1 MVGPEGRNAM
11 QRRSM
16 LKAAA
21 GFALLAAPRLVQAS
35 SPTTL
40 RFVPVS
46 GLVILDPVA
55 TTGRVTRNHG
65 FLVFD
70 TLYGLDETLD
80 PQPQMVMGHTIEDN
94 GKRWTLTLRDQLR
107 FHDGEKVRGRDV
119 VASIRRFGARD
130 GLGQSLMAATDE
142 LSAPDD
148 QGVVF
153 QLKKPFPHLA
163 QALAGGT
170 GNVAFVMPERL
181 ASTDPY
187 KPITEV
193 VGSGPYRFVA
203 SEFMAGAR
211 SVYERF
217 GPYAPCEGQRPSFL
231 AGPKIAHFD
240 RIEWTAIPDPAT
252 AAAAIQ
258 KGEVDWWEL
267 PSPDLVP
274 LLARDRDLELAT
286 MQTAIGIMRFNH
298 LHPPFDN
305 PEIRRALLGAVDQAA
320 AMQAVAGTDP
330 AGWRDHIGLFPPETP
345 LANDAGVAVLDGPR
359 DYAKV
364 RRELTAAGYHG
375 ERVVA
380 LDTTDISV
388 IHALTLVGVDEL
400 RQGGMNVDV
409 QSMDFGTMVRRRASR
424 QPIQQGGWNVF
435 FTFMDSTSNFTP
447 AGNPALRG
455 NGVDGWDGWP
465 TSPRLEELRQVWLD
479 AGDLDA
485 EKRACRELQLQLWQ
499 DVPYIPMGQ
508 YSQQTCY
515 RRTLADV
522 PKGPP
527 LFFGVRPA

>member
-1 MVGPEGRNAM
+1 M

-21 GFALLAAPRLVQAS
+21 SFALLAAPRLAKAS

-46 GLVILDPVA
+46 GLVILDPVWGG
-55 TTGRVTRNHG
+55 GRPTRNHG

-70 TLYGLDETLD
+70 TLYGLDETLN
-80 PQPQMVMGHTIEDN
+80 PQPQMVAGHTIEDN

-107 FHDGEKVRGRDV
+107 FHDGEKVRSRDV

-148 QGVVF
+148 QRIVF
-153 QLKKPFPHLA
+153 RLKKPFPHLA
-163 QALAGGT
+163 QALAGT
-170 GNVAFVMPERL
+170 GLAAFIMPERL

-187 KPITEV
+187 KPITEM
-193 VGSGPYRFVA
+193 VGSGPYRFLA
-203 SEFMAGAR
+203 AEFMAGAR

-217 GPYAPCEGQRPSFL
+217 SLYVPRAGQRPSFL
-231 AGPKIAHFD
+231 AGPKIPHFD
-240 RIEWTAIPDPAT
+240 RIEWIAIPDPAT

-258 KGEVDWWEL
+258 KAEVDWWEL
-267 PSPDLVP
+267 PSADLLA
-274 LLARDRDLELAT
+274 LLARDRDLILAT

-298 LHPPFDN
+298 LYPPFDN
-305 PEIRRALLGAVDQAA
+305 PAIRRALLGAVDQAA

-330 AGWRDHIGLFPPETP
+330 AGWRDGIGLFPPETP
-345 LANDAGVAVLDGPR
+345 LASDAGVAVLDGPR
-359 DYAKV
+359 DYTKV
-364 RRELTAAGYHG
+364 RHELTAAGYNG
-375 ERVVA
+375 ERIVA
-380 LDTTDISV
+380 LDTVDISV

-409 QSMDFGTMVRRRASR
+409 QSMDFGTMVRRRGSK

-435 FTFMDSTSNFTP
+435 FTFQGSNTTFTP
-447 AGNPALRG
+447 AGNLALRG
-455 NGVDGWDGWP
+455 KGVDSWDGWP
-465 TSPRLEELRQVWLD
+465 TSPRLEELQQAWLD
-479 AGDLDA
+479 ASDLDA
-485 EKRACRELQLQLWQ
+485 EKRICRELQLQFWQ

-508 YSQQTCY
+508 NSEKTCY
-515 RRTLADV
+515 RRTLTDV
-522 PKGPP
+522 PKEAP
-527 LFFGVRPA
+527 LFFGVRPV

>member
-1 MVGPEGRNAM
+1 
-11 QRRSM
+11 M

-21 GFALLAAPRLVQAS
+21 SFALLAAPRLAKAS
-35 SPTTL
+35 SLTTL

-46 GLVILDPVA
+46 GLVILDPVWGG
-55 TTGRVTRNHG
+55 GRPTRNHG

-70 TLYGLDETLD
+70 TLYGLDETFN
-80 PQPQMVMGHTIEDN
+80 PQPQMVAGHTIEDN
-94 GKRWTLTLRDQLR
+94 GRRWTLTLRDQLR
-107 FHDGEKVRGRDV
+107 FHDGEKVCGRDV

-130 GLGQSLMAATDE
+130 GMGQSLMAATDE

-148 QGVVF
+148 QRIVF
-153 QLKKPFPHLA
+153 RLKKPFPHLA

-170 GNVAFVMPERL
+170 GTVAFVMPERL
-181 ASTDPY
+181 ASTDPF
-187 KPITEV
+187 KPITEM
-193 VGSGPYRFVA
+193 VGSGPYRFLA
-203 SEFMAGAR
+203 SEHMAGAR

-217 GPYAPCEGQRPSFL
+217 SLYVPCAGQRSSFL

-240 RIEWTAIPDPAT
+240 RVEWITIPDPAT
-252 AAAAIQ
+252 AAAAIH

-267 PSPDLVP
+267 PSADLLS
-274 LLARDRDLELAT
+274 LLAGDRDLKVAK

-305 PEIRRALLGAVDQAA
+305 PAIRRALLGAVDQAA

-330 AGWRDHIGLFPPETP
+330 ADWRDRIGLFDPEAP
-345 LANDAGVAVLDGPR
+345 LGNDAGIEVLEGPR

-375 ERVVA
+375 ERIVA
-380 LDTTDISV
+380 LDATDIPV
-388 IHALTLVGVDEL
+388 IHALALVGVDEL

-409 QSMDFGTMVRRRASR
+409 QSMDFGTMVRRRRSK

-435 FTFMDSTSNFTP
+435 FTFQGSSNAFTP
-447 AGNPALRG
+447 ADNLALRA
-455 NGVDGWDGWP
+455 NGVDSWDGWP
-465 TSPRLEELRQVWLD
+465 TSPRLEELQQAWLD
-479 AGDLDA
+479 ASDLDA
-485 EKRACRELQLQLWQ
+485 EKRICRELQLQFWQ

-508 YSQQTCY
+508 NSEKTCY
-515 RRTLADV
+515 RRTVTDV
-522 PKGPP
+522 PNVAP

>member
-1 MVGPEGRNAM
+1 M

-21 GFALLAAPRLVQAS
+21 SFALLATPRLAKTG

-46 GLVILDPVA
+46 GLVILDPVSGG
-55 TTGRVTRNHG
+55 GRTTRNHG

-70 TLYGLDETLD
+70 TLYGLDETLN
-80 PQPQMVMGHTIEDN
+80 PQPQMVVGHTIEED
-94 GKRWTLTLRDQLR
+94 GKRWTLTLREHLR

-130 GLGQSLMAATDE
+130 GLGQSLMAATEE

-148 QGVVF
+148 QRIVF
-153 QLKKPFPHLA
+153 RLKKPFPHLA
-163 QALAGGT
+163 LALAGAAG
-170 GNVAFVMPERL
+170 VAFIMPERL

-187 KPITEV
+187 KPVTEMI
-193 VGSGPYRFVA
+193 GSGPYRFLA
-203 SEFMAGAR
+203 SEHVAGSR

-217 GPYAPCEGQRPSFL
+217 SSYVPCAGQRPSFL

-240 RIEWTAIPDPAT
+240 RIEWVTIPDPAT
-252 AAAAIQ
+252 AAAAVQ

-267 PSPDLVP
+267 PSPDLLP
-274 LLARDRDLELAT
+274 LLAGDRDLALAT

-298 LHPPFDN
+298 LQPPFDN
-305 PEIRRALLGAVDQAA
+305 PAIRRALLGAVDQAA

-330 AGWRDHIGLFPPETP
+330 AGWRDRIGLFGPEAP
-345 LANDAGVAVLDGPR
+345 LATDAGIAVLDGPR
-359 DYAKV
+359 DYPKV

-375 ERVVA
+375 EQIVA
-380 LDTTDISV
+380 LDSADISV
-388 IHALTLVGVDEL
+388 IHALALVGVDAL
-400 RQGGMNVDV
+400 RKGGMNVDI
-409 QSMDFGTMVRRRASR
+409 QSMDFGTMVRRRGSK
-424 QPIQQGGWNVF
+424 QPVQQGGWNVF
-435 FTFMDSTSNFTP
+435 FTFFDSTSNFTP
-447 AGNPALRG
+447 AGNLGLRG
-455 NGVDGWDGWP
+455 NGVDSWDGWP
-465 TSPRLEELRQVWLD
+465 TSARLEELRQAWLD

-485 EKRACRELQLQLWQ
+485 EKRVCRELQLQLWH

-515 RRTLADV
+515 RRTLTDV
-522 PKGPP
+522 AKGPP

>member
-1 MVGPEGRNAM
+1 M

-21 GFALLAAPRLVQAS
+21 SFALLATPRLAKTG

-46 GLVILDPVA
+46 GLVILDPVS
-55 TTGRVTRNHG
+55 TTGRTTRNHG

-70 TLYGLDETLD
+70 TLYGLDETLN
-80 PQPQMVMGHTIEDN
+80 PQPQMLAGHTIEED
-94 GKRWTLTLRDQLR
+94 GKRWTLTLREQLC
-107 FHDGEKVRGRDV
+107 FHNGEKVRGRDV

-130 GLGQSLMAATDE
+130 GLGQSLMAATEE
-142 LSAPDD
+142 LSALDD
-148 QGVVF
+148 QRIVF
-153 QLKKPFPHLA
+153 RLKKPFPHLA

-170 GNVAFVMPERL
+170 GNVAFIMPERL

-187 KPITEV
+187 KPITEM
-193 VGSGPYRFVA
+193 VGSGPYRFLA
-203 SEFMAGAR
+203 SEHVAGSR

-217 GPYAPCEGQRPSFL
+217 SSYVPAAGERPSFL
-231 AGPKIAHFD
+231 AGPKIAYFD
-240 RIEWTAIPDPAT
+240 RIEWVTLPDPAT

-267 PSPDLVP
+267 PSPDLLP
-274 LLARDRDLELAT
+274 LLARDQNLTLAT
-286 MQTAIGIMRFNH
+286 MQTAIGIMRFNQ

-305 PEIRRALLGAVDQAA
+305 PAIRRALLGAVDQAA

-330 AGWRDHIGLFPPETP
+330 AGWRDRIGLFGPEAP
-345 LANDAGVAVLDGPR
+345 LANDAGIAVLDGPR

-375 ERVVA
+375 EQIVA
-380 LDTTDISV
+380 LDTADISV
-388 IHALTLVGVDEL
+388 IHVLALVGVDAL
-400 RQGGMNVDV
+400 RKGGMDVDV
-409 QSMDFGTMVRRRASR
+409 QSMDFGTMVRRRGSK

-435 FTFMDSTSNFTP
+435 FTFLDSTSNFTP
-447 AGNPALRG
+447 AGNPGLRG
-455 NGVDGWDGWP
+455 NGGDGWDGWP
-465 TSPRLEELRQVWLD
+465 TSARLEELRQAWLD

-485 EKRACRELQLQLWQ
+485 EKLICRELQLQLWQ

-515 RRTLADV
+515 RRTLTDV

>member
-1 MVGPEGRNAM
+1 M

-21 GFALLAAPRLVQAS
+21 SFALLAAPRHAKAS

-46 GLVILDPVA
+46 GLVILDPVS
-55 TTGRVTRNHG
+55 TTGRTTRNHG

-70 TLYGLDETLD
+70 TLYGLDATLN
-80 PQPQMVMGHTIEDN
+80 PQAQMIAGHTIEDD
-94 GKRWTLTLRDQLR
+94 GKRWTLTLREQLR
-107 FHDGEKVRGRDV
+107 FHDGEKVRSRDV

-130 GLGQSLMAATDE
+130 GLGQSLMAATEE

-148 QGVVF
+148 QHIVF
-153 QLKKPFPHLA
+153 RLKKPFPHLA

-170 GNVAFVMPERL
+170 ANVAFIMPERL

-187 KPITEV
+187 KPITEM
-193 VGSGPYRFVA
+193 VGSGPYRFLA
-203 SEFMAGAR
+203 SEHVAGSR

-217 GPYAPCEGQRPSFL
+217 SSYVPTAGQRPSFL
-231 AGPKIAHFD
+231 AGPKIAHFE
-240 RIEWTAIPDPAT
+240 RIEWITIPDPAT

-267 PSPDLVP
+267 PSPDLLL
-274 LLARDRDLELAT
+274 LLARDRNLTLAT

-305 PEIRRALLGAVDQAA
+305 PAIRRALLGAVDQAA

-330 AGWRDHIGLFPPETP
+330 AGWRDRIGLFGPEAP
-345 LANDAGVAVLDGPR
+345 LANDAGIAVLDGPR
-359 DYAKV
+359 DYPKV
-364 RRELTAAGYHG
+364 RRELMAAGYHG
-375 ERVVA
+375 EQIVA
-380 LDTTDISV
+380 LDTADISV
-388 IHALTLVGVDEL
+388 IHVLALVGVDAL
-400 RQGGMNVDV
+400 RKGGMSVDV
-409 QSMDFGTMVRRRASR
+409 QSMDFGTMVRRRGSK
-424 QPIQQGGWNVF
+424 QPVQLGGWNVF
-435 FTFMDSTSNFTP
+435 FTFLDSTSNFIP

-455 NGVDGWDGWP
+455 NGVDSWDGWP
-465 TSPRLEELRQVWLD
+465 TSPRLEELRQAWLD

-485 EKRACRELQLQLWQ
+485 EKRVCRELQLQLWR

-515 RRTLADV
+515 RRTLTDV
-522 PKGPP
+522 PKGSP
-527 LFFGVRPA
+527 LFFGVRSA